1 MWKNISIL
9 NNQIKHDTGKA
20 SLIKLPGS
28 ANLVWVSNKCIH
40 DNNRSSMINV
50 GINTDFSYH
59 AVRGKTVKFEISGE
73 EILEY
78 FENEVIPTP
87 QSKVTFIENKPRH
100 IEPKDVDVDDSLF
113 R

>member
-1 MWKNISIL
+1 MWKNISIM

-20 SLIKLPGS
+20 SLIKLPES
-28 ANLVWVSNKCIH
+28 ANLVWVSNKYIH
-40 DNNRSSMINV
+40 DNNHSSALNV

-59 AVRGKTVKFEISGE
+59 AVRGKTVKLEMSGE
-73 EILEY
+73 EILEH
-78 FENEVIPTP
+78 FENEVIHTT
-87 QSKVTFIENKPRH
+87 QSKVTFIENKPKH

>member
-28 ANLVWVSNKCIH
+28 DNLVWVSNKCIH
-40 DNNRSSMINV
+40 DNKRSSAINV

-59 AVRGKTVKFEISGE
+59 AVRGKTVKFEMSGE
-73 EILEY
+73 EIIEA
-78 FENEVIPTP
+78 FEGEIVYAP
-87 QSKVTFIENKPRH
+87 QPKVTFIENKPKH
-100 IEPKDVDVDDSLF
+100 IEPKDVDVDDSLL